1 MAIHLNNE
9 SIWFDQYKFMDAER
23 DYYTK
28 LAQRLLDGDGV
39 TTAAVTQRAKSPL
52 IEQIAN
58 ASPTETEMVPSSRVE
73 PAPPSIVKSA
83 PAKEKVDTKV
93 AAPAVAKEVVMAA
106 APTVAKEVAKAAPKP
121 ILTPQKPSSPLFD
134 QISKARQQIHQSLA
148 SPPKAG
154 SGDGVGL
161 ADLTNRMQKLE
172 LENAELK
179 QVTTDLKNMVTKLS
193 SRVEQLE
200 KKTVAPA
207 AAAAPVKAAPAA
219 APVKAAPPPAK
230 KEEEEEDD
238 DDDDIDMFAS
248 DDDEEVDE
256 EAEKLKQER
265 LAAYAAKKGK
275 KPALIAK
282 SSILL
287 DVKPWDDETD
297 MKEMERLVRTIEM
310 DGLLWGQGLLKPIG
324 YGIHKLTINC
334 IVEDDKVS
342 IEELSEKIEEF
353 EDFVQSVDVA
363 AFNKI

>member
-1 MAIHLNNE
+1 MAIYLNNE

-28 LAQRLLDGDGV
+28 LAQRLLGGDGV

-52 IEQIAN
+52 IEQISN
-58 ASPTETEMVPSSRVE
+58 AR
-73 PAPPSIVKSA
+73 
-83 PAKEKVDTKV
+83 
-93 AAPAVAKEVVMAA
+93 
-106 APTVAKEVAKAAPKP
+106 
-121 ILTPQKPSSPLFD
+121 PSSPLFD

-207 AAAAPVKAAPAA
+207 AAAAPVKAVPAA
-219 APVKAAPPPAK
+219 APVKVAPPPAK
-230 KEEEEEDD
+230 KEEEEEEE
-238 DDDDIDMFAS
+238 DDDDIDMFGS
-248 DDDEEVDE
+248 DDDDEVDE

-297 MKEMERLVRTIEM
+297 MKEMEKLVRTIEM